1 MINEISRVNSTLTTM
16 QESSKINSRAKTPF
30 SEFFGIA
37 MENINTVSD
46 TVKTADKLAV
56 DFAVGKLD
64 NPETL
69 MIAQEK
75 ASLAVSYATTITN
88 KILDVYNEIMRMQ
101 I

>member
-1 MINEISRVNSTLTTM
+1 MINEISRVNSTLATM
-16 QESSKINSRAKTPF
+16 QDNSKNASGAKTPF
-30 SEFFGIA
+30 SEFFGLA
-37 MENINTVSD
+37 MDNINSVSD
-46 TVKTADKLAV
+46 TVKVADKLAV
-56 DFAVGKLD
+56 DFAVGKLE

>member
-1 MINEISRVNSTLTTM
+1 MINDISRINSTLGAV
-16 QESSKINSRAKTPF
+16 QENSKIASRAKTPF

-37 MENINTVSD
+37 MDNLNAVND

-56 DFAVGKLD
+56 DFAVGKLE